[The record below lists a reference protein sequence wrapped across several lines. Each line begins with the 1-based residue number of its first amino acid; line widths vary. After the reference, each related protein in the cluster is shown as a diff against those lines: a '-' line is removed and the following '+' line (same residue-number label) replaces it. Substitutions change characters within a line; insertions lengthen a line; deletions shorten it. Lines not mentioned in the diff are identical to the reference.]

1 MKVCGLKFQLTS
13 LEIAEVTGKPHN
25 DVLKAIRKME
35 PAWLKVN
42 GSNFRL
48 VDYKDSKGELRPCY
62 SLTKTECLYIAT
74 KFNDEAR
81 AKLVIRWQQLEQ
93 ERLMRNNGDWYLF
106 HSIKGWGS
114 LIHF

>member
-1 MKVCGLKFQLTS
+1 MKIHGLKFQLTS

-25 DVLKAIRKME
+25 DVLKAIRNIE

-48 VDYKDSKGELRPCY
+48 VDYKDSKAELRPCY
-62 SLTKTECLYIAT
+62 QLTKT
-74 KFNDEAR
+74 
-81 AKLVIRWQQLEQ
+81 
-93 ERLMRNNGDWYLF
+93 RNNGDWYLF
-106 HSIKGWGS
+106 HSIKGWGG